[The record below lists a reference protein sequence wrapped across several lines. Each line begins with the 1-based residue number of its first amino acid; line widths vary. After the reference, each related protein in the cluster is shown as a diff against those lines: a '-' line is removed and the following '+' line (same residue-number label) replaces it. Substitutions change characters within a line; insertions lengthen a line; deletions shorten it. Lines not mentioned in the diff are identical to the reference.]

1 MYPKYVAIKHVV
13 KVDPINFTATAKEKA
28 PNAWNGNTASIYCQ
42 TPGAT
47 NTTQII
53 GDLNELFVGGK
64 VQFDYSSSFDAEKF
78 PSFVADNMEYTFV
91 FSEKNLKATRGLV
104 TGVDGT
110 QYQLALNADKTE
122 LHAVG
127 KDLTGAAVAN
137 AITADNLVASL
148 SDANN
153 NDVTFANTAV
163 AKNLLNKEA
172 RGADSFYAV
181 MDIVYENGCDML
193 VPVTN
198 GEFNLAFI
206 RPVNVSSDASKFFTD
221 GLNEGDPAN
230 TLKLGELVT
239 FTDWRKDSP
248 LNSFAANLDYYRYYG
263 VTSIKCED
271 IKKVETN
278 WTGKRQTLEEAFG
291 TELATQI
298 IEFDPKTVN
307 YSGTVTALPDFGTV
321 TYIKSSRV
329 EIKAYELYIPLTITY
344 TWGTIKETITVQVKA
359 TK

>member
-1 MYPKYVAIKHVV
+1 MTV
-13 KVDPINFTATAKEKA
+13 
-28 PNAWNGNTASIYCQ
+28 
-42 TPGAT
+42 PG
-47 NTTQII
+47 
-53 GDLNELFVGGK
+53 
-64 VQFDYSSSFDAEKF
+64 
-78 PSFVADNMEYTFV
+78 
-91 FSEKNLKATRGLV
+91 
-104 TGVDGT
+104 
-110 QYQLALNADKTE
+110 
-122 LHAVG
+122 
-127 KDLTGAAVAN
+127 
-137 AITADNLVASL
+137 
-148 SDANN
+148 
-153 NDVTFANTAV
+153 
-163 AKNLLNKEA
+163 
-172 RGADSFYAV
+172 
-181 MDIVYENGCDML
+181 
-193 VPVTN
+193 TN

-221 GLNEGDPAN
+221 GLNEGDAAN

-298 IEFDPKTVN
+298 IEFDPKTVT
-307 YSGTVTALPDFGTV
+307 YSGPVTTLPDFGTV